1 MNISVAKT
9 VALVIAL
16 ANLHNFS
23 IDADDSIIACNTVMD
38 EWMSEVNGAI
48 PLVPVEESL
57 KQTANEVTPD
67 QLLNGGGHHFD
78 DIGTTG
84 RRTRKRR
91 CDRNN
96 NHGRPLPRGGALHTL
111 LVSTKYLTRPIP
123 HPRR

>member
-1 MNISVAKT
+1 MNVSVAKT

-16 ANLHNFS
+16 ANLRNFC
-23 IDADDSIIACNTVMD
+23 IDADDSIIACNTAMD
-38 EWMSEVNGAI
+38 KWMSEVNGAV

-57 KQTANEVTPD
+57 KQTANEVIPD
-67 QLLNGGGHHFD
+67 QLLNGGHHFD

-96 NHGRPLPRGGALHTL
+96 NGRPLQGMHFIHL
-111 LVSTKYLTRPIP
+111 YLPIILQDQC
-123 HPRR
+123 HIHDDR